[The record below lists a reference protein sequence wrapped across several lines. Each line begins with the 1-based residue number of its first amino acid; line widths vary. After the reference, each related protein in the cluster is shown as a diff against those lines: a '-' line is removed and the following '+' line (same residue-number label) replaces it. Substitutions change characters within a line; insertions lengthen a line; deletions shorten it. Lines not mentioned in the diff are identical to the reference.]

1 MPKLSCLLVTK
12 DRLPQARKAIQCFEN
27 QTLADSELVIVDE
40 SEDGL
45 AAYVQTLAN
54 SRIRFIRPEKEN
66 LSLGELRN
74 LSVQEA
80 QGDIVVQWDDDDWYI
95 IRID

>member
-1 MPKLSCLLVTK
+1 MPTFSCLLVTK

-27 QTLADSELVIVDE
+27 QTISDSELVIVDE
-40 SEDGL
+40 SEDRL

-54 SRIRFIRPEKEN
+54 PRIRFIRPENES

-80 QGDIVVQWDDDDWYI
+80 QGDIVV
-95 IRID
+95 